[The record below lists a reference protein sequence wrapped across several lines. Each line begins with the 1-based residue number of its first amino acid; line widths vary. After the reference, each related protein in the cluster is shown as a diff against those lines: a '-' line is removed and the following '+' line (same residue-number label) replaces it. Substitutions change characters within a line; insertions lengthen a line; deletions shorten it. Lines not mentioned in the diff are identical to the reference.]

1 MLPGVAAAQGRGE
14 LVGDL
19 VAYILE
25 YGFRRFP
32 VPIGVGDIGNR
43 GGETEVRAD
52 IDRDDF
58 KPALPRV
65 EDAGCIFEPVLQC
78 CALNL
83 QFVGED
89 VRPEGL
95 AAGSAGRSE
104 EHTSELQSLIRIS
117 YAVFCLKKKKQ

>member
-1 MLPGVAAAQGRGE
+1 MRISDWSSDVCSSD

-19 VAYILE
+19 VADLRE

-65 EDAGCIFEPVLQC
+65 EAAGCIIEPVLQC

-83 QFVGED
+83 PVVGAD

-95 AAGSAGRSE
+95 AAGSAGRSAARRVGE
-104 EHTSELQSLIRIS
+104 EGGSTGGAQWAEH
-117 YAVFCLKKKKQ
+117 

>member
-1 MLPGVAAAQGRGE
+1 MRISDWSSDVCSSD

-19 VAYILE
+19 VADLRE

-89 VRPEGL
+89 VRPEV
-95 AAGSAGRSE
+95 RSE
-104 EHTSELQSLIRIS
+104 ERRVGQEGASTGRYGGSPEH
-117 YAVFCLKKKKQ
+117 